1 MKTDLKTWNSL
12 LSEEVSASHQKSV
25 FAAAALE
32 LKKNQ
37 EVLRPSILQSL
48 FLRRSLLLKLGG
60 AAFMALATWMSYRLS
75 VPEEAKL
82 NSDDLAMMAFGTD
95 LQEDL
100 ELLEDLELMEDLEE
114 LELWT
119 ENEA

>member
-1 MKTDLKTWNSL
+1 MKTEFKTWNSL
-12 LSEEVSASHQKSV
+12 LSEEVSVSHQQNV
-25 FAAAALE
+25 FAVAALE

-37 EVLRPSILQSL
+37 DPEFLQSL
-48 FLRRSLLLKLGG
+48 FLRRSFLLKLGG
-60 AAFMALATWMSYRLS
+60 AAFMAVATWMSYRLS

-82 NSDDLAMMAFGTD
+82 NADDLAMIAFGSD

-119 ENEA
+119 ESEA